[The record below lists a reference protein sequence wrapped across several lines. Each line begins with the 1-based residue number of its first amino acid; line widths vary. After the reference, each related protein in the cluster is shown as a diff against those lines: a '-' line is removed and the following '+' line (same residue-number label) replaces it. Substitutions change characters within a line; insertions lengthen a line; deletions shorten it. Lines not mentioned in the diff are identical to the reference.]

1 MGKTKTMNEINLFTD
16 YNEVEGNIFAETAIQ
31 AIATKSS
38 TTQKERKIEDFGEKI
53 GGARK
58 DMYAAY
64 LDMIE
69 KATGEEIAKLPLSKS
84 FPAPNYKRMI
94 ENGIEGWKVD
104 AVRALRDTIPK
115 KPRGY
120 SWTIMEWTK
129 GVRELRDMAISV
141 LEDKWTEEEFSA
153 ELQEMLKNEKEYI
166 YGMGTIKDIAEEIE
180 NHMVIYQIMGHE
192 NDLSALEIAETVK
205 YSYFKHDEPMELR
218 EKIGKYGYRV
228 LCYGETK
235 EELIRNYK
243 SNGKPLMKKER
254 KSQTPFRIGHWSN
267 SNYYFICA
275 KVGKQWVE
283 VQSPFE
289 NKKEANEY
297 FVSHKEELEEKLE
310 KYKNVPYEREAENAP
325 RTGELKRKDDVTPEE
340 FQETFGFRGVE
351 FGTWVENKNRQEDLN
366 KAYDALMDMAEA
378 LNLPPRALSLN
389 GSLGLAF
396 GARGRGGKNAPLA
409 HYEPVKVV
417 INLTKK
423 NGAGSLGHEWLHSVD
438 NYFGKK
444 EKNQVTSMLTNNI
457 KEESQN
463 VSKEVME
470 GFHLIREVIKN
481 SGMQLRSE
489 NLDKHRTTQ
498 YWSLPEE
505 MAARAFEVYLREK
518 LKEKG
523 IRNDYLVNYRD
534 NESWESAIKNGYQ
547 MEGTYPYPTDEEIE
561 DIKAAY
567 DYLFD
572 SIRFKAHDKEYEL
585 YSSSD
590 ENIQRMVKESKLIL
604 PKELTAEQRA
614 MQKMSEEVFGIDL
627 KYFEG
632 SAELHGRYDEDL
644 DKMYLNGKA
653 ETAMEWT
660 FWHEAFHIMKK
671 HEPELYDD
679 ILKFVER
686 NEIFSREQ
694 IESYRKAIKQPQMD
708 ETRVKEEM
716 IADAFADMRTGR
728 RIVEEIGEKEK
739 NLAQKLVKFTKK
751 LMNGVKKFFK
761 AKEVQEKYP
770 EVALTSLQFR
780 DFTKRIEENIC
791 SLEYDKEKLAKES
804 KGYKILKAGNIL
816 NSPYKYKAERQ
827 KKFDVE
833 AAKTLIKKYSKEAV
847 EKMIQELSPLGRK
860 NKKYG
865 REVIQEIKSF
875 SR

>member
-1 MGKTKTMNEINLFTD
+1 MGKTKTINEINLFTD

-31 AIATKSS
+31 AIATKNS
-38 TTQKERKIEDFGEKI
+38 TTRKDRKIEDFGEKI

-64 LDMIE
+64 REMMRVAAEKEIE
-69 KATGEEIAKLPLSKS
+69 KVSLSKA
-84 FPAPNYKRMI
+84 FPAPNYKKMI
-94 ENGIEGWKVD
+94 ENRVESWKVD

-120 SWTIMEWTK
+120 AWKIREWTK

-141 LEDKWTEEEFSA
+141 LEDKWTEEEFSV

-166 YGMGTIKDIAEEIE
+166 YGMGTVKDIAEKIE
-180 NHMVIYQIMGHE
+180 NHMLIYQMMGHE
-192 NDLSALEIAETVK
+192 NDLSALEIAETDK
-205 YSYFKHDEPMELR
+205 YSYPKHYEPMELR

-325 RTGELKRKDDVTPEE
+325 RTGELKRKYDVTPEE

-423 NGAGSLGHEWLHSVD
+423 KGAGSIGHEWFHSLD

-457 KEESQN
+457 KEESPN
-463 VSKEVME
+463 VSK
-470 GFHLIREVIKN
+470 II
-481 SGMQLRSE
+481 
-489 NLDKHRTTQ
+489 
-498 YWSLPEE
+498 SL
-505 MAARAFEVYLREK
+505 
-518 LKEKG
+518 
-523 IRNDYLVNYRD
+523 
-534 NESWESAIKNGYQ
+534 
-547 MEGTYPYPTDEEIE
+547 
-561 DIKAAY
+561 
-567 DYLFD
+567 
-572 SIRFKAHDKEYEL
+572 
-585 YSSSD
+585 
-590 ENIQRMVKESKLIL
+590 
-604 PKELTAEQRA
+604 
-614 MQKMSEEVFGIDL
+614 
-627 KYFEG
+627 
-632 SAELHGRYDEDL
+632 
-644 DKMYLNGKA
+644 
-653 ETAMEWT
+653 
-660 FWHEAFHIMKK
+660 
-671 HEPELYDD
+671 
-679 ILKFVER
+679 
-686 NEIFSREQ
+686 
-694 IESYRKAIKQPQMD
+694 
-708 ETRVKEEM
+708 
-716 IADAFADMRTGR
+716 
-728 RIVEEIGEKEK
+728 
-739 NLAQKLVKFTKK
+739 
-751 LMNGVKKFFK
+751 FF
-761 AKEVQEKYP
+761 Q
-770 EVALTSLQFR
+770 S
-780 DFTKRIEENIC
+780 
-791 SLEYDKEKLAKES
+791 
-804 KGYKILKAGNIL
+804 
-816 NSPYKYKAERQ
+816 
-827 KKFDVE
+827 
-833 AAKTLIKKYSKEAV
+833 
-847 EKMIQELSPLGRK
+847 LSPHTM
-860 NKKYG
+860 YC
-865 REVIQEIKSF
+865 
-875 SR
+875 